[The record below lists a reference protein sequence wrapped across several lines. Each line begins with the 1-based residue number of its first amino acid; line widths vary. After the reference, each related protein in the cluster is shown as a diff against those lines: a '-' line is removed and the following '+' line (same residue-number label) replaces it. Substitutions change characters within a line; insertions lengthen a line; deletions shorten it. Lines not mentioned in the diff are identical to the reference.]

1 MPLVL
6 AAAEEGARRFT
17 VHVTPEM
24 ILHSRI
30 YDVVYFA
37 GTLYGILVLW
47 LIMRTGISVRLRDIA
62 KRARWRFA
70 ISMAYFA
77 LLSGVIALFE
87 FPISLYAGFIVP
99 HQFGLTHQT
108 FASWLGD
115 FVKAVGVDAILGG
128 FVAALALLGIY
139 LFRRWW
145 VALWLGSIPVIIA
158 GVLITP
164 LIVDPLF
171 NDFVPLKD
179 PVLRRDLLDMAQRAG
194 IEGSRVYQV
203 NKSKQTTTMNAYVT
217 GVGVSKRIVMWDTL
231 LAKLD
236 HDEIMAT
243 MGHEMGH
250 YVLHHLWKGIAFG
263 VLISLVTFAI
273 AQPVY
278 ERGLKRFGLIDR
290 ADPAALPILLLVATV
305 MAFVLAPVTSGY
317 SRRIEHEADRFGLE
331 LTGLNEA
338 TASSFVKFAEDAK
351 VDPDPPRFI
360 EWWRYSHP
368 ATNKRIAFA
377 LGHKSQK

>member
-1 MPLVL
+1 
-6 AAAEEGARRFT
+6 
-17 VHVTPEM
+17 
-24 ILHSRI
+24 
-30 YDVVYFA
+30 
-37 GTLYGILVLW
+37 
-47 LIMRTGISVRLRDIA
+47 
-62 KRARWRFA
+62 
-70 ISMAYFA
+70 
-77 LLSGVIALFE
+77 
-87 FPISLYAGFIVP
+87 
-99 HQFGLTHQT
+99 
-108 FASWLGD
+108 
-115 FVKAVGVDAILGG
+115 
-128 FVAALALLGIY
+128 
-139 LFRRWW
+139 
-145 VALWLGSIPVIIA
+145 
-158 GVLITP
+158 
-164 LIVDPLF
+164 VDPLF

-194 IEGSRVYQV
+194 IDGGRVYQV

-263 VLISLVTFAI
+263 VLISLLTFAI

-278 ERGLKRFGLIDR
+278 ERGLTRFGLSDR
-290 ADPAALPILLLVATV
+290 ADPAALPILLLIATV
-305 MAFVLAPVTSGY
+305 LGFVLSPVTSAY
-317 SRRIEHEADRFGLE
+317 SRSIEHDADRFGLE

-377 LGHKSQK
+377 LSHKSQTRR